1 MLKEA
6 FSNVD
11 EIKIMEMYIVVLS
24 GNSSYKVL
32 LYKSIH
38 IVLYSL
44 EVDGVIVTQWVVT
57 VCQAMLLRIHC

>member
-24 GNSSYKVL
+24 GNDSYEVL

-38 IVLYSL
+38 IVLYGL
-44 EVDGVIVTQWVVT
+44 KVDGGIVTQ
-57 VCQAMLLRIHC
+57 CQAMLLRIHC

>member
-24 GNSSYKVL
+24 GNGSYKVL
-32 LYKSIH
+32 LRKSIH

-44 EVDGVIVTQWVVT
+44 KVGGVIFTQWVVT